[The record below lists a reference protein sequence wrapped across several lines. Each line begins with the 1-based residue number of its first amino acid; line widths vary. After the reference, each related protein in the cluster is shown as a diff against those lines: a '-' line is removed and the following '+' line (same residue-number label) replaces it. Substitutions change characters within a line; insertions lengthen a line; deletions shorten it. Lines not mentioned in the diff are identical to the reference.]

1 MQSSTRLLPGYLQLQ
16 ISEIGWAHCTP
27 PRPSCSRYPC
37 QPNSLDETHV
47 LDVDKHSVTV
57 FVALGG
63 ACVKADEKAA
73 GGHFTGRGQLNR
85 MRKFTTTFTLNR
97 YSVCLYRLTEYVL
110 YGVQVHTSTYK
121 KYSVV

>member
-57 FVALGG
+57 FVAL
-63 ACVKADEKAA
+63 AS
-73 GGHFTGRGQLNR
+73 F
-85 MRKFTTTFTLNR
+85 
-97 YSVCLYRLTEYVL
+97 
-110 YGVQVHTSTYK
+110 HTSINQAIHGRIK
-121 KYSVV
+121 VIPIYSCCLEVTHSF